1 MDSFK
6 ELSPEEIKMATLQ
19 FMGQHLTGDL
29 KVLDQH
35 IVSKNRTLQGATI
48 DPVRV
53 LNTIPSP
60 HGPYANVVNA
70 GVNIQHQPQ
79 PINIQPQVNN
89 TPPPAPSVTD
99 PNQLEFTFKQTD
111 VDDIFN
117 KIDRIESKIDKLL
130 SLFDNKD

>member
-35 IVSKNRTLQGATI
+35 IVSKNRTLQGVTI

-60 HGPYANVVNA
+60 HNPYVNVVNA
-70 GVNIQHQPQ
+70 GVNVHQPQ
-79 PINIQPQVNN
+79 PVFAQPPPPQPA
-89 TPPPAPSVTD
+89 TPPPAPTQPTD
-99 PNQLEFTFKQTD
+99 PDQLEFVFKQTE

-117 KIDRIESKIDKLL
+117 KIDKM
-130 SLFDNKD
+130 

>member
-35 IVSKNRTLQGATI
+35 IVSKNRTLQGVTI

-53 LNTIPSP
+53 LNTIPGSQN
-60 HGPYANVVNA
+60 PYANVVNA
-70 GVNIQHQPQ
+70 GINVQPTH
-79 PINIQPQVNN
+79 N
-89 TPPPAPSVTD
+89 TPPVQPPPPQQPPISD
-99 PNQLEFTFKQTD
+99 PDQLEFQFKQTD
-111 VDDIFN
+111 IDDIYN
-117 KIDRIESKIDKLL
+117 KIDRIDSKIDRLL
-130 SLFDNKD
+130 SLIDNKD